1 MTSLT
6 VALIQMRSGRRIAPN
21 VESALAAIAD
31 AARKGAE
38 LILTPEMTTLL
49 ERDRDRFRAEMLA
62 NDTGAILA
70 AFASAART
78 HGVFLLIGSM
88 AVALKT
94 GRFVN
99 RSVLFTPQGDCAS
112 VYDKIHLFDV
122 AVDGNNNWT
131 ESALYAPGADAVL
144 VETPFA
150 TLGLS
155 ICYDLR
161 FAALYRLLAQAGAQI
176 LTVPSAFTR
185 PTGEA
190 HWHALLRSR
199 AIETGSFVL
208 APAQGGTH
216 EDGRETYGHSV
227 VINPWGSIVAE
238 AADDSP
244 GCIIARLSLDEVA
257 AARLRLPSLQHDQP
271 LQLKRVEVK
280 TSLPLRQIK

>member
-161 FAALYRLLAQAGAQI
+161 FAALYRLLAQAGAQFSPCR
-176 LTVPSAFTR
+176 LLSHAPQARHTGTR
-185 PTGEA
+185 C
-190 HWHALLRSR
+190 
-199 AIETGSFVL
+199 
-208 APAQGGTH
+208 
-216 EDGRETYGHSV
+216 YGH
-227 VINPWGSIVAE
+227 
-238 AADDSP
+238 
-244 GCIIARLSLDEVA
+244 ARLKPAALFWHPPK
-257 AARLRLPSLQHDQP
+257 AARMKMAA
-271 LQLKRVEVK
+271 KRTGTV
-280 TSLPLRQIK
+280 S